1 MTILAFK
8 PRLDETQK
16 EELDRVRALIDSFSE
31 NFEAA
36 IQWNPKNPIE
46 QWELLSM
53 YSIDEILK
61 DIHAITLYDFQA
73 VEYLIIL
80 YFSHVG
86 EELFTDNN
94 TILKIAESS
103 FIKYCT
109 GTGNHVPWLIPKYRD
124 LALKSYYDLY
134 ISVSDETEAK
144 FYKAVYDIC
153 PMIMEHCRK
162 LHSKFTTT
170 KLSIVK

>member
-1 MTILAFK
+1 
-8 PRLDETQK
+8 
-16 EELDRVRALIDSFSE
+16 
-31 NFEAA
+31 
-36 IQWNPKNPIE
+36 
-46 QWELLSM
+46 M

-61 DIHAITLYDFQA
+61 DIHIITLYDFRA

-109 GTGNHVPWLIPKYRD
+109 GTGNYVP
-124 LALKSYYDLY
+124 
-134 ISVSDETEAK
+134 
-144 FYKAVYDIC
+144 
-153 PMIMEHCRK
+153 
-162 LHSKFTTT
+162 
-170 KLSIVK
+170 